1 MEEILFEQRE
11 FYWKLNCTNK
21 NKNSITL
28 KEFMSDKK
36 LPKLN
41 EEDKNSIEHKITEQ
55 EICSMIK
62 TFANDKS
69 PGLDGISIEFYKVL
83 WDDIKTYLI
92 NVVNYSYELKYLSP
106 SQHRGAKSL
115 LPKDSKDI
123 FMIKK
128 LASNHSP

>member
-1 MEEILFEQRE
+1 
-11 FYWKLNCTNK
+11 
-21 NKNSITL
+21 
-28 KEFMSDKK
+28 MSDKK

-41 EEDKNSIEHKITEQ
+41 EEDKNSFEHEITEQ

-69 PGLDGISIEFYKVL
+69 LGLDGIPIEFYKVL
-83 WDDIKTYLI
+83 WDDIKTYSI

-106 SQHRGAKSL
+106 SQRRGAISL

-128 LASNHSP
+128 TGVQSLSLMLIT